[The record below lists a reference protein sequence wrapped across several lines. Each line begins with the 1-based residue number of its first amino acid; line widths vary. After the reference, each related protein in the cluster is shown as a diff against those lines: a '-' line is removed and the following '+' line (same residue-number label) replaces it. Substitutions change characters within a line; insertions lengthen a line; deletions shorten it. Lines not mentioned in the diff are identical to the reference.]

1 MSNMSYKSP
10 INRRTIMY
18 EQKII
23 DCFAKVIG
31 DMIKK
36 DYRELMLLYE
46 NNEEKTFQ
54 ELKKYIKIFAI

>member
-1 MSNMSYKSP
+1 
-10 INRRTIMY
+10 MY

-36 DYRELMLLYE
+36 DYKELMLLYE

-54 ELKKYIKIFAI
+54 ELKKIYKNICDIRVIK